1 MRGGVREAFSA
12 RTGGLCRDGAIGQA
26 NGTTIGELQVVFQQA
41 AVESEAR
48 NIGRILKAIELFFLD
63 SENNAF
69 FVEQGDRGTGA

>member
-1 MRGGVREAFSA
+1 
-12 RTGGLCRDGAIGQA
+12 
-26 NGTTIGELQVVFQQA
+26 VVFQQA